1 MLGPVSHLHR
11 ASSRARRFRV
21 ADRDEDQMVGYDEF
35 VRVLEITRQR

>member
-1 MLGPVSHLHR
+1 
-11 ASSRARRFRV
+11 V